1 MWRHFVTSHQVDII
15 FFYGSLLP
23 LCGSVVRV
31 NQRDITMMSHF
42 CHLKPRLILYHSFV
56 LRLWLNWYSQLNV
69 LKPSRFHS
77 ITSILSAFCSSEL
90 RGLLDDGRKLSNARS
105 PHRKWQGGPP
115 HCSVFMSTAGV
126 NRQRRRRGKK
136 RSRRAAVKHTNR
148 RTSRWRSL
156 PHNGNRRFFP
166 PFFPTGFAWLC
177 RRDCDSVWLVCLA
190 RRRISREPLTSDSLG
205 CRANVH
211 LTAFWCETSVE
222 AVKRTHVS
230 LTCQRLFKIDSKP
243 PAE

>member
-156 PHNGNRRFFP
+156 PHNGNRRFSP
-166 PFFPTGFAWLC
+166 HFFRPVS
-177 RRDCDSVWLVCLA
+177 RDSADVIAIAC
-190 RRRISREPLTSDSLG
+190 G
-205 CRANVH
+205 
-211 LTAFWCETSVE
+211 
-222 AVKRTHVS
+222 
-230 LTCQRLFKIDSKP
+230 
-243 PAE
+243 